1 MIISRTPFRIS
12 FFGGGT
18 DFPEYFRQHGG
29 AVLVTT
35 IDQFCYLSIHSL
47 SPFFRHRFRA
57 SYAKTES
64 VVSPQEFEHPL
75 VRECLLH
82 LDIREGLEISHVAD
96 LPGRTGLGTSSSFTV
111 GLLNA
116 LHAFRGDRTTAEDLA
131 REAIDVER
139 TRVGDAGGHQDQYI
153 AAYGG
158 FLRIDFEAHQ
168 VRIRRLTLPHVRVR
182 ELEDR
187 LLLFYTGIEQPARDI
202 LAEQTSRTAVNTEHL
217 RALRALVDTAEGIV
231 TGPGELDPFG
241 ALLHRTWELKK
252 KLAGGISNPLIDRSY
267 EVARSAGAVGG
278 KLLGAGG
285 RGFLL
290 LYAPPARHGAIR
302 DALVGL
308 QPVPF
313 HFSDRG
319 SEIIFATDSTGV
331 RNERWAVDRF
341 RAPVPGSM

>member
-18 DFPEYFRQHGG
+18 DFPEFFREHGG
-29 AVLVTT
+29 AVLATT
-35 IDQFCYLSIHSL
+35 IDQFCYISIHRL
-47 SPFFRHRFRA
+47 SPFFKHRFRA

-64 VVSPQEFEHPL
+64 VVSPKEFEHPL

-116 LHAFRGDRTTAEDLA
+116 LHEFRGDRTTSEDLA
-131 REAIDVER
+131 REAICVER
-139 TRVGDAGGHQDQYI
+139 TRVGDVGGHQDQYL

-158 FLRIDFEAHQ
+158 FLRVDFEADA
-168 VRIRRLTLPHVRVR
+168 VRIRRLALPYSRVGD
-182 ELEDR
+182 LENR
-187 LLLFYTGIEQPARDI
+187 LLLFYTGIEQSAKDI
-202 LAEQTSRTAVNTEHL
+202 LVEQKRRTMANAAYL
-217 RALRALVDTAEGIV
+217 QDMRALVDRAEGIV
-231 TGPGELDPFG
+231 AGSDDLDEFG

-252 KLAGGISNPLIDRSY
+252 KLAGGISSSAIDRSY
-267 EVARSAGAVGG
+267 DVARSAGAVGG

-290 LYAPPARHGAIR
+290 LYAPPSQHQAIR
-302 DALVGL
+302 DALSGL
-308 QPVPF
+308 ELESVRF
-313 HFSDRG
+313 HFVDHG
-319 SEIIFATDSTGV
+319 SEIIFAASQPSLSPGV
-331 RNERWAVDRF
+331 LT
-341 RAPVPGSM
+341 

>member
-18 DFPEYFRQHGG
+18 DFPEYFREHGG
-29 AVLVTT
+29 AVLTTT
-35 IDQFCYLSIHSL
+35 IDQFCYLSIHNL
-47 SPFFRHRFRA
+47 SPFFKHRFRA

-64 VVSPQEFEHPL
+64 VVDPRDFEHPL
-75 VRECLLH
+75 VRECLLQ
-82 LDIREGLEISHVAD
+82 LGIGGGLEISHVAD

-131 REAIDVER
+131 REAIHVER
-139 TRVGDAGGHQDQYI
+139 TRVGDAGGYQDQYI

-158 FLRIDFEAHQ
+158 FLRMDFDTKGVH
-168 VRIRRLTLPHVRVR
+168 IRHLALPHARVR
-182 ELEDR
+182 DLESR
-187 LLLFYTGIEQPARDI
+187 LLLFYTGIEQMAQDI
-202 LAEQTSRTAVNTEHL
+202 LAEQKRRTAINVQYL
-217 RALRALVDTAEGIV
+217 RDMRALVDTAEKTV
-231 TGPGELDPFG
+231 TDAGDLDEFG

-252 KLAGGISNPLIDRSY
+252 RLAGGISNPVIDRLY
-267 EVARSAGAVGG
+267 ETGRSAGAVGG

-290 LYAPPARHGAIR
+290 LYAPSSQQGAIR
-302 DALVGL
+302 NALIDL
-308 QPVPF
+308 KPVPF

-319 SEIIFATDSTGV
+319 SEIIFATSPGCGS
-331 RNERWAVDRF
+331 RYAER
-341 RAPVPGSM
+341 GCS